1 MWGEFCEHYS
11 LNTEKQREMN
21 KEELYKVIH
30 LCNDY
35 IDEFSDYINRLIAND
50 EIDGKRE
57 EELRL
62 KKCGMNNLR
71 DMLLDK
77 YNEL

>member
-1 MWGEFCEHYS
+1 MWHEVCDDYS
-11 LNTEKQREMN
+11 PNAEKERDIY

-35 IDEFSDYINRLIAND
+35 IAEFSNYINWLRAND

>member
-35 IDEFSDYINRLIAND
+35 IDEFSDYINQLIAND

>member
-1 MWGEFCEHYS
+1 MWGEFCEYYS
-11 LNTEKQREMN
+11 LNTEKERESY

-35 IDEFSDYINRLIAND
+35 IDEFSDYINRLRAND

-62 KKCGMNNLR
+62 KKCGMSNLR
-71 DMLLDK
+71 DVLIDK

>member
-11 LNTEKQREMN
+11 LNTEEQREMN
-21 KEELYKVIH
+21 KEALYKVIH

-35 IDEFSDYINRLIAND
+35 IDEFSDYINRLITND